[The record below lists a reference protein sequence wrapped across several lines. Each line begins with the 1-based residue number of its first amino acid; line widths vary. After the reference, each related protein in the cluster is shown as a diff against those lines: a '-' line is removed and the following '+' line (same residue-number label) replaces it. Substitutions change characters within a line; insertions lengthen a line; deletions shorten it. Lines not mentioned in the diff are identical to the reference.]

1 MEQNIYKKN
10 DIQQTEENPNRPKFT
25 ANFGKLNVHSWLYNK
40 PTIPLKRMLL
50 RLHLKTRE
58 KSFFTMLTI

>member
-25 ANFGKLNVHSWLYNK
+25 ANFGKLNVQTGYTTS
-40 PTIPLKRMLL
+40 LL
-50 RLHLKTRE
+50 FH
-58 KSFFTMLTI
+58 